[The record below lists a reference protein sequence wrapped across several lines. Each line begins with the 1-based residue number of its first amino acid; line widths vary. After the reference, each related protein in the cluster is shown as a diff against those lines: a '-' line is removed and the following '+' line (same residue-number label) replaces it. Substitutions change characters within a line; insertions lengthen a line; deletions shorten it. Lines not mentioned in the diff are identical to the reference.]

1 MSRVLYHQWIVSLRS
16 YNTEKCLV
24 ISPYCYIEIDWD
36 TVLNLL
42 TIINL
47 WSKNVKINQLW
58 EINIYIPVAFSTPR
72 PPLICLQ
79 HNECLFLIIWI
90 SLVRVRSYPGYT
102 GIKNNFL
109 AAVIVLCTLYKNQ
122 YYTWWWFH
130 KFLG

>member
-1 MSRVLYHQWIVSLRS
+1 MSRVLHHQWIVSLRS

-24 ISPYCYIEIDWD
+24 ISPFCYTEIDWD

-102 GIKNNFL
+102 GIKKNFL
-109 AAVIVLCTLYKNQ
+109 AAVIVLCTLYKKQ
-122 YYTWWWFH
+122 YYTWEWLH
-130 KFLG
+130 RFLG